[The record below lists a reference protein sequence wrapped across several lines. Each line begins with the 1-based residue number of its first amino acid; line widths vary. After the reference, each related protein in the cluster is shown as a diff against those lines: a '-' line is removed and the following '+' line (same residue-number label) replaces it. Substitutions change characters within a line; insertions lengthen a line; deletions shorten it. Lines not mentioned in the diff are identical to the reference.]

1 MKRQMNEAMR
11 GALIACKRHF
21 GFALSFSALVN
32 LLFIVPMLYMLQV
45 YERVVPTRGSTT
57 LLMLTLALVLGLL
70 TMSALDVIRS
80 RLLVR
85 AGVRFDRYLSEVVFK
100 AALKSADPSGQ
111 RLARQAVREFD
122 VLRQALTGPTILAV
136 LDAPWVPVYVLVA
149 FLLHPWIGVLATVG
163 AVLVVILAAWNDRV
177 SRERLQRA
185 NGAASRANS
194 EFETTVAA
202 ADVVRA
208 LGMRQA
214 MVAGHL
220 AHRKT
225 MMRLQTEASLA
236 SSGVT
241 ALSKF
246 FRQLL
251 QSLALGVGA
260 LLAIDGKISPGVIF
274 ASMFIVGRALAPIDQ
289 LVGNWRSIVQA
300 RGAWRT
306 LNELLDESPPE
317 ISFTRL
323 PRPSGRIEVEQLHV
337 VADDREPILNNINLS
352 IEPGQVV
359 AIIGPSGAGKSTLV
373 RTLAGALVP
382 DHGIIRYDGSD
393 QRNWDPETLS
403 EHIGFMPQEAA
414 LFTGTVK
421 ENIARFRNRLGEDPV
436 LVDADAIAAAKAAG
450 AHELIQRLPS
460 GYDTPLGLGGR
471 GLSAGQ
477 SQRVALSRALFRN
490 PAVLILD
497 EPNSNLDAEGDQE
510 LAHCLQA
517 AKAKGI
523 TVLLVAHRM
532 SMLPVVDSLLVIQN
546 GRVAAYGARDDVLAQ
561 IAPPG
566 PIPIAPRTMGASS

>member
-1 MKRQMNEAMR
+1 MKREMNEAMR
-11 GALIACKRHF
+11 RALSACRRHF
-21 GFALSFSALVN
+21 AFALSFSALVN

-45 YERVVPTRGSTT
+45 YERVVPTRGGTT
-57 LLMLTLALVLGLL
+57 LVMLTLVLVLGLL

-85 AGVRFDRYLSEVVFK
+85 AGVRFDRYLSGVIFT
-100 AALKSADPSGQ
+100 AALKRPGRSGQ
-111 RLARQAVREFD
+111 RLARLAVREFD
-122 VLRQALTGPTILAV
+122 VLRQALTGPAIMAL

-163 AVLVVILAAWNDRV
+163 AILVVLLAVWNDSV

-185 NGAASRANS
+185 NGAASSANG
-194 EFETTVAA
+194 EFESTVGS

-220 AHRKT
+220 VRRQT
-225 MMRLQTEASLA
+225 MMRMQTEASLA

-274 ASMFIVGRALAPIDQ
+274 ASMFIVGRALAPVDQ

-306 LNELLDESPPE
+306 LNDLLDESPAE
-317 ISFTRL
+317 TAFTQL

-337 VADDREPILNNINLS
+337 VAEDRQPILNNINFS

-373 RTLAGALVP
+373 RALAGALMP
-382 DHGIIRYDGSD
+382 DHGTIRYDGSD
-393 QRNWDPETLS
+393 QSNWDPEALS

-421 ENIARFRNRLGEDPV
+421 ENIARFRNRLGEDPT
-436 LVDADAIAAAKAAG
+436 LIDEDAIVAAKAAG
-450 AHELIQRLPS
+450 AHELIQRLPG
-460 GYDTPLGLGGR
+460 GYDTPLSLGGR

-510 LAHCLQA
+510 LAHCLER
-517 AKAKGI
+517 AKANGT

-532 SMLPVVDSLLVIQN
+532 SLLPIVDSLMIIQN
-546 GRVAAYGARDDVLAQ
+546 GRLAAFGPRDEVLAK
-561 IAPPG
+561 IAPPS
-566 PIPIAPRTMGASS
+566 PIPIAPRTMGAA

>member
-1 MKRQMNEAMR
+1 MKREMNEAMR
-11 GALIACKRHF
+11 CALSACRRHF
-21 GFALSFSALVN
+21 VFALSFSALVN

-57 LLMLTLALVLGLL
+57 LMMLTLALVLGLL

-85 AGVRFDRYLSEVVFK
+85 AGVRFDRYLSGVIFK
-100 AALKSADPSGQ
+100 AALKRPDRSGQ
-111 RLARQAVREFD
+111 RLARLAVREFD
-122 VLRQALTGPTILAV
+122 VLRQALTGPAIMAL
-136 LDAPWVPVYVLVA
+136 LDAPWVPVYILVA

-163 AVLVVILAAWNDRV
+163 AILVVLLAAWNDSV

-185 NGAASRANS
+185 NGAASRANG
-194 EFETTVAA
+194 EFEITVGS
-202 ADVVRA
+202 ADIVRA

-220 AHRKT
+220 AQRQT

-274 ASMFIVGRALAPIDQ
+274 ASMFIVGRALAPVDQ

-306 LNELLDESPPE
+306 LNDLLDESPAE
-317 ISFTRL
+317 TSFTQL

-337 VADDREPILNNINLS
+337 VAEDRQPILNNINFS

-373 RTLAGALVP
+373 RTLAGALMP
-382 DHGIIRYDGSD
+382 DHGTIRYDGSD
-393 QRNWDPETLS
+393 QSNWDPEALS
-403 EHIGFMPQEAA
+403 EFIGFMPQEAA

-421 ENIARFRNRLGEDPV
+421 ENIARFRNRLGEDPT
-436 LVDADAIAAAKAAG
+436 LIDEDAIVAAKAAG
-450 AHELIQRLPS
+450 AHELIQRLPG

-510 LAHCLQA
+510 LAHCLER
-517 AKAKGI
+517 AKANGT

-532 SMLPVVDSLLVIQN
+532 SLLPIVDALMVVQN
-546 GRVAAYGARDDVLAQ
+546 GRIAAYGPRDEVLAK
-561 IAPPG
+561 IAPPS
-566 PIPIAPRTMGASS
+566 PLPIAPRTMGVA